1 MLTVEKLKNMLN
13 TSGEILLANTQ
24 ELCQL
29 DSVIGDGD
37 HGLTIKK
44 LADVLLKKMQIL
56 PETVTIKSILAD
68 IGDTFMGTDGGSVAP
83 LWGTFFEGM
92 SEGVENK
99 STLSIAEVKEMFL
112 AGQEGLSLLS
122 KAKIGDK
129 TMVDALYPA
138 LNIMKESNTTDLA
151 VLLEEMSSAAQQ
163 GSEKTIE
170 YVAKFGRA
178 KNIGERSLG
187 SIDPGSK
194 SMALLLQGFAEG
206 FKK

>member
-1 MLTVEKLKNMLN
+1 MLTVENFKNMLV
-13 TSGEILLANTQ
+13 TSGELLLANTQ
-24 ELCQL
+24 ELCRL

-44 LADVLLKKMQIL
+44 LADVLLKKADDIQQDEVIKTIL
-56 PETVTIKSILAD
+56 VD
-68 IGDTFMGTDGGSVAP
+68 ISDSFMATDGGSVAP

-92 SEGVENK
+92 GSGVG
-99 STLSIAEVKEMFL
+99 SSATLDIVAVKAMFSAGKKEL
-112 AGQEGLSLLS
+112 ATIS

-138 LNIMKESNTTDLA
+138 IETMQTSTTENLA
-151 VLLEEMSSAAQQ
+151 VLFDEMSSAAQA
-163 GSEKTIE
+163 GVEKTKE

-187 SIDPGSK
+187 SIDPGAK
-194 SMALLLQGFAEG
+194 SMSLLLEGFAAG